1 MQIQQKFHLSE
12 DKVKRLIKHAGK
24 GTTPKQQEGG
34 NILAGDFDPNQVR
47 RKIICI
53 NVWFFTDLI

>member
-24 GTTPKQQEGG
+24 NTPKSQESG
-34 NILAGDFDPNQVR
+34 ILAGDFDPNQVR
-47 RKIICI
+47 RKL
-53 NVWFFTDLI
+53 FF

>member
-24 GTTPKQQEGG
+24 GTTPKPQEGG
-34 NILAGDFDPNQVR
+34 ILAGDFDPNQVR
-47 RKIICI
+47 RK
-53 NVWFFTDLI
+53 